1 MSSCHHDITWHHRL
15 SITPTLA
22 SPLLVSRGVKGW
34 HHISP
39 ASFVHENWTCSIFF
53 NYLPLKNH
61 LKIAI
66 ETTHRNIMSTKF
78 AWRSKYLSWLNTHTS
93 ASKSNGQFTAWI
105 CEWWHARVVMLC
117 GRKLA
122 RSNEVSPCF
131 WAATTAKAVQQADS
145 KQITEVR
152 LPPRYIKASQLIH
165 SDWLYLVNSIRWGS

>member
-1 MSSCHHDITWHHRL
+1 MSSWHHMTSSSVHHPNFSL
-15 SITPTLA
+15 S
-22 SPLLVSRGVKGW
+22 SPCFSGCQGVTSYFPSKLRSWKLSLQYLLLF
-34 HHISP
+34 H
-39 ASFVHENWTCSIFF
+39 
-53 NYLPLKNH
+53 LPLKNH
-61 LKIAI
+61 LKLAI
-66 ETTHRNIMSTKF
+66 QTTYRNIMSTKF

-105 CEWWHARVVMLC
+105 FICEGWHALLWP
-117 GRKLA
+117 KITHEA
-122 RSNEVSPCF
+122 TNEVSPCF